1 MNNDL
6 LNQKIEFIK
15 GVGPQ
20 KAKLLNSEV
29 GIYNL
34 NDMLNYYPFRY
45 EDRSKINN
53 LSEVS
58 DNSVE
63 GVYRVKVLDKK
74 ISGRFKS
81 KSLKVKV
88 KDGTGYGEL
97 VWMKGL
103 EWIEDKIII
112 GRVYLVF
119 GKPKILSLIH
129 I

>member
-45 EDRSKINN
+45 EDRSKINK
-53 LSEVS
+53 LSEVNDS
-58 DNSVE
+58 SVE

-74 ISGRFKS
+74 TSRKFKS
-81 KSLKVKV
+81 
-88 KDGTGYGEL
+88 
-97 VWMKGL
+97 
-103 EWIEDKIII
+103 
-112 GRVYLVF
+112 
-119 GKPKILSLIH
+119 
-129 I
+129 

>member
-81 KSLKVKV
+81 KSLKVK
-88 KDGTGYGEL
+88 
-97 VWMKGL
+97 
-103 EWIEDKIII
+103 
-112 GRVYLVF
+112 
-119 GKPKILSLIH
+119 
-129 I
+129 

>member
-53 LSEVS
+53 LSEVN

-63 GVYRVKVLDKK
+63 GCLLYTSPSPRD
-74 ISGRFKS
+74 SRKS
-81 KSLKVKV
+81 RMPS
-88 KDGTGYGEL
+88 
-97 VWMKGL
+97 
-103 EWIEDKIII
+103 
-112 GRVYLVF
+112 
-119 GKPKILSLIH
+119 SA
-129 I
+129 

>member
-45 EDRSKINN
+45 EDRSKIN
-53 LSEVS
+53 
-58 DNSVE
+58 
-63 GVYRVKVLDKK
+63 K
-74 ISGRFKS
+74 
-81 KSLKVKV
+81 
-88 KDGTGYGEL
+88 L
-97 VWMKGL
+97 V
-103 EWIEDKIII
+103 
-112 GRVYLVF
+112 R
-119 GKPKILSLIH
+119 GK
-129 I
+129 

>member
-45 EDRSKINN
+45 EDRSKINK
-53 LSEVS
+53 LSEVN
-58 DNSVE
+58 DNGVE

-74 ISGRFKS
+74 
-81 KSLKVKV
+81 
-88 KDGTGYGEL
+88 YQE
-97 VWMKGL
+97 GL
-103 EWIEDKIII
+103 NQKA
-112 GRVYLVF
+112 
-119 GKPKILSLIH
+119 
-129 I
+129 